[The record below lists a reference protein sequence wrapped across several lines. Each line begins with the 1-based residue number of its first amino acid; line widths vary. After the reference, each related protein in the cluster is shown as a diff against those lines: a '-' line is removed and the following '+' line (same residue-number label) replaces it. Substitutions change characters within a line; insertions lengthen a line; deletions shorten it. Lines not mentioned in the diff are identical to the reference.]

1 MLSRYCRMNRLR
13 QIHCFCSISFNLCQR
28 NPALRIYVSS
38 PFSSSF
44 QLQQWGRWIAANHWW
59 MPQSSHV
66 CSWPSLVRKDPL
78 ICLGI
83 QDQMRTHSLFNWCW
97 QKWQKSLP
105 ESVWQWLS
113 CNSRDC
119 WSPSLSRQREPRA
132 ATAYHSGEYLKLL
145 GYIFCHDRKKPDA
158 TVASILLTY
167 CQTSYARGAG
177 SKGHWDQIKIVK
189 SLRLV
194 NVGCQGVDEVLS
206 ECVTDKDQCLR
217 SWDSQSLPLGKSQ
230 RHNKAFPCPGT
241 NVYEQN

>member
-1 MLSRYCRMNRLR
+1 METRVFPTGYG
-13 QIHCFCSISFNLCQR
+13 QR
-28 NPALRIYVSS
+28 
-38 PFSSSF
+38 
-44 QLQQWGRWIAANHWW
+44 GRWIAANHWW

-105 ESVWQWLS
+105 ASVWQWLS

-145 GYIFCHDRKKPDA
+145 GYIFCHDRKEPDA

-167 CQTSYARGAG
+167 FQTSYARDAG

-189 SLRLV
+189 SLHLV
-194 NVGCQGVDEVLS
+194 NVGCRGVDEVLS
-206 ECVTDKDQCLR
+206 ECVIDKDQCLR

-230 RHNKAFPCPGT
+230 RHDKAFLCSGT
-241 NVYEQN
+241 NVYEEN